1 MKKGANQIEY
11 RMMKNK
17 QIENKNDQEQIV
29 EILNPKIR
37 IKDEKN
43 EVEIYNKMT
52 KKKIKKSNNQMKQL
66 NKLEEQN

>member
-52 KKKIKKSNNQMKQL
+52 KKKN
-66 NKLEEQN
+66 